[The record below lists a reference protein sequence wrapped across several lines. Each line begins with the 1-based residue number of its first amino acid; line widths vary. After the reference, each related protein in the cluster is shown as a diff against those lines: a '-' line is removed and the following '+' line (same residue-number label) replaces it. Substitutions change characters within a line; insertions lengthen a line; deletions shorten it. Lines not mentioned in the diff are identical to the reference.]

1 MTTETASGERAINY
15 AFLLGGL
22 TALVFGIILLVRRE
36 EAVALLMVVLGL
48 WWLIQGAFMLFAV
61 FIDREDV
68 GWKLA
73 IGALGLI
80 AGILVLSNP
89 GDAADLFAGA
99 IGVILGI
106 IGILIGISA
115 LVGAFRGAGFGAAMF
130 GLVSFAIGLLVLL
143 NGQFTTELLVTLFAL
158 LLILDG
164 VTGIYLAFKYK

>member
-1 MTTETASGERAINY
+1 MTTETASSERVINY
-15 AFLLGGL
+15 AFLLGGI

-115 LVGAFRGAGFGAAMF
+115 LVGAFRCAGFGAAMF
-130 GLVSFAIGLLVLL
+130 GLVSFAIGLLVLF

-164 VTGIYLAFKYK
+164 VSGIYLAIKYK